1 LNSTTTTKVKCQPC
15 GLDAKHS
22 DIADCMRDCMR
33 DLMRYLEPHLREDPK
48 VQAVIDAGY
57 LAMKRELD
65 NQHIGEESSQNG
77 RL

>member
-1 LNSTTTTKVKCQPC
+1 MNSATTTKVKCQPR

-22 DIADCMRDCMR
+22 DIADCMR